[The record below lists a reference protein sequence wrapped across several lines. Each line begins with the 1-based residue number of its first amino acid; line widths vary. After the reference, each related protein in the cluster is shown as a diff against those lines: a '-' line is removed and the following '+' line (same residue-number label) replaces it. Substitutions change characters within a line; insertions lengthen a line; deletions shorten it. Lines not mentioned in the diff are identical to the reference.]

1 MVNRKRRGERITRR
15 SALQKLGAG
24 SAGVA
29 GFSML
34 SRPNVAHGA
43 TRVRWKGAAERVE
56 VWQLT
61 TESYSQANIYCEH
74 SYCSGDSRCF
84 VYQWKN
90 ERGKDGKNPAEYRA
104 MSFGT
109 WRQRRLDE
117 GVGRTGLA
125 ISRDGVFYYLKHFA
139 ADDAVYLMRVNLS
152 EPKPE
157 RVHRLKAPLW
167 SIGTVSPDHRYY
179 ACGRMLAGEVEGG
192 KQVFGVC
199 LIDLKTG
206 EERILTRG
214 TDIMNPHPQFSPD
227 GTKLLVQHNRGG
239 KVLPG
244 GKYVNLTGPQGAT
257 LFLLSLSNGKR
268 TPLRIGTP
276 HTTPITGH
284 ETWIDPTGEILASV
298 AWRDAYAPDKGNLLA
313 LREGAAPRRATT
325 GYRFNHVHASRCGR
339 IFLGDDWQPPY
350 HQVVGSIATGKTR
363 VLLDAY
369 DTPRQMPKAAHA
381 HTYLSRDLKWAVFN
395 CDRTGRILLYAAR
408 VPDEFLGDLLH

>member
-1 MVNRKRRGERITRR
+1 MGRRREGRQITRR
-15 SALQKLGAG
+15 NALQKLGRA

-29 GFSML
+29 GLSIL
-34 SRPNVAHGA
+34 SRSSSAHGA
-43 TRVRWKGAAERVE
+43 MRVTWKGAAEGVE

-74 SYCSGDSRCF
+74 SYCSADSRWF
-84 VYQWKN
+84 VYQCKN

-109 WRQRRLDE
+109 WRERRLDE

-125 ISRDGVFYYLKHFA
+125 ISRDGVFYYLKHVA

-152 EPKPE
+152 KGGPE
-157 RVHRLKAPLW
+157 KLHRLKAPLW

-179 ACGRMLAGEVEGG
+179 ACGRMLAGEVEDGR
-192 KQVFGVC
+192 QVFGVC

-206 EERILTRG
+206 KERILTRG
-214 TDIMNPHPQFSPD
+214 TDIMNPHPQFAPD
-227 GTKLLVQHNRGG
+227 GTKLLIQHNRGG

-257 LFLLSLSNGKR
+257 LFLLSIADGKR
-268 TPLRIGTP
+268 TPLPIGTP

-284 ETWIDPTGEILASV
+284 ETWVDATGEILASV
-298 AWRDAYAPDKGNLLA
+298 GCRDGYAADRGNLLA
-313 LREGAAPRRATT
+313 LREGAPPRRVAR
-325 GYRFNHVHASRCGR
+325 GYAFNHVHASRCGR
-339 IFLGDDWQPPY
+339 VFLGDDWKPPY
-350 HQVVGSIATGKTR
+350 HQVIGSIATGKTR

-369 DTPRQMPKAAHA
+369 DTPRQMPKAAHS

-395 CDRTGRILLYAAR
+395 GDRTGRILLYAAR
-408 VPDEFLGDLLH
+408 VPEGFLTDLLR